1 MFSTDMPELLDYA
14 EKLIFKVGFI
24 LILIVELGKYLI
36 ALIRTHS
43 KKKPRGHRQVTS
55 GLC

>member
-1 MFSTDMPELLDYA
+1 MFSMDMPELLDYA

-43 KKKPRGHRQVTS
+43 KK
-55 GLC
+55 